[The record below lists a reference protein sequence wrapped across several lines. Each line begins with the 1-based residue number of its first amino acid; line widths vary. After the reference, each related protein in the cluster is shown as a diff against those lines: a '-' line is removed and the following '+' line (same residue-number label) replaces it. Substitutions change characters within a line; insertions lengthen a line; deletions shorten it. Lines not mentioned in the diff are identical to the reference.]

1 MADGEE
7 MNKRTPMSVY
17 YRVFMCQFAGKGVK
31 KERNMG
37 DPGTMDQGNEGII
50 EEEDGGTPEP
60 EFFETDH
67 SGRNGISYEDL
78 EFWTTGEAAPAG
90 PQEDSHPY
98 SPEGSGAPV
107 SDLGAKKGK
116 RPRGLP
122 AIFVAA
128 LAIGLVAAAW
138 YYVDKRGSVPASDPE
153 PVANLSQPAA
163 PVPEVMPKEAPVA
176 SNKEK
181 RPVKEATRPT
191 GTPSSASRIAPKPE
205 HQTAEQRIA
214 KKEPQRRTANR
225 TNPGETRRTEVAGF
239 APRPEQQTAEQ
250 QLIAKELQRR
260 AANRVRPEQNRRS
273 EVAGLAAKPVQRT
286 SEQDLIA
293 KELQRRAANR
303 VSPEQSRRA
312 EAAGR
317 RP

>member
-1 MADGEE
+1 M
-7 MNKRTPMSVY
+7 PVY
-17 YRVFMCQFAGKGVK
+17 YRVFICQITGKSVK

-37 DPGTMDQGNEGII
+37 DPGTIDQGNEGII
-50 EEEDGGTPEP
+50 EEDGAGTPEP
-60 EFFETDH
+60 EFFEADH

-78 EFWTTGEAAPAG
+78 EFWTTGADAPAG
-90 PQEDSHPY
+90 PQEASHSY
-98 SPEGSGAPV
+98 LPEGSGSPAI
-107 SDLGAKKGK
+107 DLRAKKDK

-122 AIFVAA
+122 AILVAA
-128 LAIGLVAAAW
+128 LSVALVAAAW
-138 YYVDKRGSVPASDPE
+138 YYVEKRGSVPAPDPK
-153 PVANLSQPAA
+153 PVAELPQPAA
-163 PVPEVMPKEAPVA
+163 PAPEVMPKEVPVA
-176 SNKEK
+176 SSKEK
-181 RPVKEATRPT
+181 RPVKEAARPT

-205 HQTAEQRIA
+205 HQTAAQRIT
-214 KKEPQRRTANR
+214 KKQPQRRAANR
-225 TNPGETRRTEVAGF
+225 TSPGETRRTEVARF

-260 AANRVRPEQNRRS
+260 AANRVRPEQSRRS
-273 EVAGLAAKPVQRT
+273 AVAGLAAKPVQRT

-317 RP
+317 RSRQM